1 MSVLVL
7 ILHKCTLFKFLA
19 QDSNLG
25 FLLSTVHVQVRSQF
39 FVPNLP
45 PEACSVLNYE
55 TSVKM

>member
-25 FLLSTVHVQVRSQF
+25 FSAVHSPCAGPPKF